1 MNLQIVVDL
10 ETLDT
15 APSAHIL
22 TVALV
27 LVDVDAPID
36 SPDFCRKLFTAE
48 VYRKQPGRTVSL
60 DTQDWWAKQSQAARD
75 IAFDHVAPEIISDV
89 MRHLADWLQDNPY
102 PIWGNGSDFDN
113 AILQHAFNAE
123 GLQWPYYRN
132 RCLRTLRGVAK
143 DLGYTLPPLP
153 FEGTKHVASDDA
165 LHEAKEL
172 KLLMD
177 TLKQEVTA

>member
-27 LVDVDAPID
+27 LVDVDSPID
-36 SPDFCRKLFTAE
+36 SPDFVRKLFTAQIT
-48 VYRKQPGRTVSL
+48 RPQPGRTVSL
-60 DTQDWWAKQSQAARD
+60 DTQEWWDKQSITARCAA
-75 IAFDHVAPEIISDV
+75 FVHKEPEFIGAV
-89 MRHLADWLQDNPY
+89 MRRLADWLQDNPY

-143 DLGYTLPPLP
+143 DLGYTLPPLT
-153 FEGTKHVASDDA
+153 FEGTKHVARDDA
-165 LHEAKEL
+165 IHEAEEL

-177 TLKQEVTA
+177 AIKGDSQ